1 MQAYELLQGIH
12 YYSKNY
18 KKEKMYFQKLKVFFN
33 SKVKEFKKS
42 K

>member
-1 MQAYELLQGIH
+1 MQAYKSLQCIK
-12 YYSKNY
+12 YWSKNY

-33 SKVKEFKKS
+33 SKVKDLKKS